1 MSNLEKVSRMM
12 NSTKIRPPSFVIVLF
27 LPLLLSPVSTI
38 SSSLSDSEAKQDGCA
53 TVEGTFDLAELMEAA
68 SHQCIER
75 IIGDL
80 VMGSINGELAEDQID
95 ALRNLKTIDGS
106 LRIWGNPEMKNLKGF
121 ENLTE
126 ITGTLFIGNNK
137 KLATL
142 DGMNN
147 LTTVGESLALY
158 GNESLGSL
166 EGLENLRTTVYVD
179 IEGTALRSLT
189 GLEQLDAQEL
199 LIRDNAS
206 LTSLVK
212 LVNLQNLRDLYIIGN
227 PALQQLDGLD
237 NLVTIDRWFH
247 IHDNSALSDLGGLRS
262 LTSVKQFSLRRN
274 PLLKNLTGLENLSS
288 APYLT
293 IAENTSLLSL
303 EGLGDLNSV
312 SELEISRNPLL
323 ENLEGLE
330 NLHAVRRKLEVVEN
344 DGLTDLTGL
353 GSLAEVETF
362 RLMGNNSLTSLSALA
377 NLSRAGNLQI
387 IDNAS
392 LSTLDGLDN
401 LTHIVDVL
409 KITGNVQLSDISA
422 LDNLAFVGRISA
434 ITDNPLLSQESVD
447 ALLEKLE
454 EQYFFSM
461 NPGRPPLLPS
471 GRVFAGESMA
481 NFFFRDHL
489 YFGAGGIL
497 LVAEIQSND
506 TLRIIERIGVP
517 TKVQD
522 LFIDSDIL
530 YVLDQRHGLILF
542 DLSEPRRPKLLSRL
556 YLKKYCL
563 DLWVGSGDAYIAH
576 GRDGI
581 TRLDVSNPSDP
592 IVVAQQ
598 PTPSLWVSRYQS
610 FVYSEFNGGSIDILD
625 ATTLKAMGSIPA
637 PRDDSRSLPILF
649 DGEKGLLA
657 RNFWHTAGENEFYT
671 SSLAVLDMQD
681 PLSPK
686 QLGQIEL
693 PGAISSMTS
702 TSDTLFATQQN
713 DLLVID
719 VSGPEPHILFRQ
731 SEALNFS
738 SASLSH
744 APPYIFS
751 SYWGYE
757 KGGVEVLRTSPAGI
771 ISNKSSFD
779 TSSSPIGS
787 VHAIGPFLA
796 AGQFQE
802 DNLFLIDISD
812 ISEPRIVDSFKAGQ
826 VRSIQSQ
833 NDLLFVA
840 SPTGLLIFRIDGK
853 EKFDLTGRL
862 DLSEIHYVDV
872 QGSLV
877 VLGQFFDGIHLADV
891 SVPAAPRMLSSLNL
905 GLVIHQIAIRG
916 NRLFVSGNLGSFVYD
931 IADPEQPEEI
941 WTSTASR
948 SFPSDEGDRFFVM
961 ADGYLSIYSISVS
974 NEVELASEVPTGRR
988 SIQKMLVKDD
998 YLFLMTPT
1006 NLFVYDVSDIH
1017 NISQVAIAHTSA
1029 WANNIFVND
1038 EYIIIADNSIYI
1050 FPNELRD
1057 KTTAISAQTEET
1069 YSLALLQNYPN
1080 PFNVDTA
1087 IPFSLHQRGMAEIHI
1102 YNLAGQKVA
1111 ELETGLRESG
1121 RHIIQWDGRDKQGRQ
1136 VASGIYLFQLR
1147 HGENMLT
1154 RKMLLLK

>member
-1 MSNLEKVSRMM
+1 MMS
-12 NSTKIRPPSFVIVLF
+12 STKIRLSSFLIVPF
-27 LPLLLSPVSTI
+27 LALLLSPVSTI
-38 SSSLSDSEAKQDGCA
+38 SSSLSDFEEKQDSCA
-53 TVEGTFDLAELMEAA
+53 TVEGTFDLAELMEAT

-80 VMGSINGELAEDQID
+80 AIKYTDGELTEDKINT
-95 ALRNLKTIDGS
+95 LRNLKTIDGS
-106 LRIWGNPEMKNLKGF
+106 LWIRGNSELQNLKGF

-126 ITGTLFIGNNK
+126 ITGTLSIANNK
-137 KLATL
+137 RLVTL

-147 LTTVGESLALY
+147 LTTVGKRLALY

-166 EGLENLRTTVYVD
+166 EGLENLRTTVEVD
-179 IEGTALRSLT
+179 IKGTALRSLA
-189 GLEQLDAQEL
+189 GLEQLNAQGL
-199 LIRDNAS
+199 LIWDNAS
-206 LTSLVK
+206 LTSLAE
-212 LVNLQNLRDLYIIGN
+212 LVNLQNLRDLSIIEN
-227 PALQQLDGLD
+227 SSLQQLDGLD
-237 NLVTIDRWFH
+237 NLVSVDRGFN
-247 IHDNSALSDLGGLRS
+247 INDNSALGDLGGLRS
-262 LTSVKQFSLRRN
+262 LTSVRQFSLRRN
-274 PLLKNLTGLENLSS
+274 PLLKNLIGLENLSS
-288 APYLT
+288 ASVLT
-293 IAENTSLLSL
+293 IAGNTSLLSL
-303 EGLGDLNSV
+303 AGLETLNSV
-312 SELEISRNPLL
+312 GDMEISRNPLI
-323 ENLEGLE
+323 ENLRGLE
-330 NLHAVRRKLEVVEN
+330 NLHAIRVLEVVEN

-353 GSLAEVETF
+353 ENLAEVEIF
-362 RLMGNNSLTSLSALA
+362 RLMENNSLMSLSALA
-377 NLSRAGNLQI
+377 ELSRVGSLRI

-401 LTHIVDVL
+401 LTHIIGVL
-409 KITGNVQLSDISA
+409 WITGNVQLSDIKA
-422 LDNLAFVGRISA
+422 LDNLAFVGRATI

-447 ALLEKLE
+447 ALMEKLE
-454 EQYFFSM
+454 EQVFFSM

-471 GRVFAGESMA
+471 GRVFAEAGESMA

-489 YFGAGGIL
+489 YFGVGGML

-517 TKVQD
+517 TKVRD
-522 LFIDSDIL
+522 LFIDSNIL
-530 YVLDQRHGLILF
+530 YVLDQRDGLIPF
-542 DLSEPRRPKLLSRL
+542 DLSEPRRPELLSRL
-556 YLKKYCL
+556 DLKKYCFNF
-563 DLWVGSGDAYIAH
+563 WVGSGDAYIAH
-576 GRDGI
+576 GGGGI
-581 TRLDVSNPSDP
+581 TRLDVSNPSNP

-598 PTPSLWVSRYQS
+598 PTPSLWISRYQS
-610 FVYSEFNGGSIDILD
+610 FVYSEFNGGIIDILD
-625 ATTLKAMGSIPA
+625 ATTLKTMGSIPA

-693 PGAISSMTS
+693 PGAISSMTL
-702 TSDTLFATQQN
+702 TGDTLFATQQN
-713 DLLVID
+713 DLLIID
-719 VSGPEPHILFRQ
+719 VSGSEPHILFRQ
-731 SEALNFS
+731 SEALNYS
-738 SASLSH
+738 STSLSH

-751 SYWGYE
+751 SYGGYD

-779 TSSSPIGS
+779 TSSFPIGS

-796 AGQFQE
+796 AGQFQK

-812 ISEPRIVDSFKAGQ
+812 ISEPLIVDSFKAGQ

-840 SPTGLLIFRIDGK
+840 SPTGLLIFRIDRKG
-853 EKFDLTGRL
+853 KFDLTGQL
-862 DLSEIHYVDV
+862 DLSEIYYVDV
-872 QGSLV
+872 QGSLA
-877 VLGQFFDGIHLADV
+877 VLGQFFDGIYLADV

-916 NRLFVSGNLGSFVYD
+916 NRFFVSGQIGSFIYD
-931 IADPEQPEEI
+931 IANPEQPEEI
-941 WTSTASR
+941 WTSTAS
-948 SFPSDEGDRFFVM
+948 SLFPSDEGDRFFVM

-974 NEVELASEVPTGRR
+974 NEVELASEVPTGWR
-988 SIQKMLVKDD
+988 SVRKMLVKDD
-998 YLFLMTPT
+998 YLFLMTPA

-1017 NISQVAIAHTSA
+1017 NISQVAIAQTSA
-1029 WANNIFVND
+1029 GTNNDIFVND
-1038 EYIIIADNSIYI
+1038 EYIIIADNIIYI
-1050 FPNELRD
+1050 FPNELSD
-1057 KTTAISAQTEET
+1057 KATAISAQTEET